1 MKIGT
6 VEYLP
11 APAAAPPAHL
21 SAESGAFWREMVAAY
36 GIHDPAGVRL
46 LTVACEALDT
56 ARAAEREVAANGL
69 TLPCRDGRKTN
80 PAASIMRDS
89 RAQLLQALKQLE
101 LLAADDPK
109 PLGRPPGSKSSRYI
123 P

>member
-1 MKIGT
+1 MKIGVADLPVT
-6 VEYLP
+6 PAAP
-11 APAAAPPAHL
+11 APDHL
-21 SAESGAFWREMVAAY
+21 STEAAAFWREMVAAY
-36 GIHDPAGVRL
+36 GIYDPAGLRL

-56 ARAAEREVAANGL
+56 QRQAEREVAESGL

-80 PAASIMRDS
+80 PAVSVMRDA
-89 RAQLLQALKQLE
+89 RAQLLQALKQLD
-101 LLAADDPK
+101 LLATHDPQ